1 MVWRGAEAMVGE
13 QSRVNLP
20 ASLPLWGVWAELWRR
35 WGGRSRVEAS
45 AAPRPHHTGHRTGHH
60 TGSSPTHDVIVV
72 VSPSSPLA
80 NDIDPFR
87 YFGNVIIKGGKQAFL
102 MRLV

>member
-35 WGGRSRVEAS
+35 WGG
-45 AAPRPHHTGHRTGHH
+45 AAEWGPVLLPVHTILGTVLGTILSHHPPMM
-60 TGSSPTHDVIVV
+60 SSL
-72 VSPSSPLA
+72 SSLHLHPWPMTLIPL
-80 NDIDPFR
+80 DI
-87 YFGNVIIKGGKQAFL
+87 
-102 MRLV
+102 LVMLL